1 MSDIINNNLSY
12 TDKDFQTIFPE
23 LLDLA
28 KKLTDKWDPSQS
40 NESDPGVVLLKLL
53 AVIADKNNYNIDK
66 NILEC
71 FPASVTQ
78 EKNARALFE
87 QLGYNPRWYKSATTD
102 SIAMSFIGD
111 ISENEDLKDLDNNKT
126 YLYIP
131 PFTMVS
137 NETGDIVYT
146 LLNTATDS
154 NGNNLYLNGTRSVFN
169 AIQGIV
175 NTFNTTSTNIGSTR
189 ITLAN
194 IDENNRL
201 YFPTNDVAENG
212 IFIIDADLYE
222 DKAGE
227 PDVNLY
233 DWVRVDNLAVEAP
246 GQKVYK
252 FGISQK
258 TGNCYIEFPL
268 DIASLIGN
276 GLTIKYVRSSG
287 YYGNTIMGTIN
298 TFQKD
303 GKFKVFYD
311 GDKTLENVELSLTA
325 DNFVMRNESA
335 ITNGYNPESID
346 SAYNNYQKTIG
357 VFNTLVTLRDY
368 INRVQ
373 VVGVDNGLASNG
385 FVTDRTNDIQ
395 DSYNIITLNK
405 DLLDENHLSIEKE
418 LEHISVETTPVEEA
432 EIPQQLEG
440 NIAVDS
446 LDAFDL
452 KLYLLE
458 FKSNPERAESNAM
471 TYHYLS
477 PLEVSVYNALKEH
490 LDADKSIQH
499 NFKEASPNKICL
511 FKNKFNVNCNIIP
524 AYKLSEKQIGEIKN
538 KVQATIY
545 SNINSQHIDFSDEIS
560 YDYLYDL
567 ILNCDE
573 RIKAIALEP
582 LKYNT
587 YAVYFENIY
596 VKDSF
601 GKYVSKNLVK
611 EVLIND
617 IVDDSEYLRVTIT
630 GNTDNT
636 NTVLKSSSEANTAL
650 KPTVLSGR
658 YIYNQG
664 DTFTINC
671 TLTRTNDNTNE
682 YPLKFA
688 LDNYGLGEIT
698 SVTVNNV
705 EYPYY
710 IIYNNGAADA
720 LALKANDVIN
730 ENEINITMQF
740 KRGHIYTINGS
751 NRPVLYSTSYNKFRT
766 DIYAKSILA
775 GKTSLY
781 IKDDEF
787 EYSLAQKGKKII
799 RNVDTL
805 STETKIV
812 FDFKSNDSAK
822 TEIATAQLAPVGTN
836 GEVDEGVA
844 IDLGASS
851 NSDIT
856 WSQQVNMYN
865 NAYLGEGVD
874 ISSTFEGSVVG
885 YLPIRFTS
893 ISKISIGEEAED
905 VTELN
910 EGDYSYNSDTS
921 ELILYNRAPSYWI
934 SQQYTLGDVLSFSNN
949 QLTLTVDPAW
959 LPIKEGSLQA
969 EISGNTVNSNN
980 ITVGN
985 ESIIIDDVEEF
996 SSTDTLTLQGITEY
1010 IINIEGIRAP
1020 IFNVKN
1026 ASQAMTIRNGTS
1038 EITLQAKMVNDQI
1051 SWVEVTET
1059 NEEIPVTEDTW
1070 SSYGLG
1076 ASYFAIS
1083 NQAETWLKNSNYAY
1097 VQLLITL
1104 TQETIT
1110 KTLNPNENII
1120 FYAPNYADAVSYSN
1134 GIKYEYKIKQT
1145 LEIDG
1150 RYQLTGDDFIVF
1162 YWKDNDDDLAPYQY
1176 YKYRGYNADELK
1188 QLNPNEEPPLT
1199 IFKTSFSLNESVSLF
1214 ENSFGL
1220 NLPEGRG
1227 QITNAREINIVR
1239 NTLGRNT
1246 LTGTNTITMQKKVS
1260 VNTKKSAGYAY
1271 WVTNTLTNDGEQYE
1285 LPMVAQSS
1293 DAGLVTYSYI
1303 LGVNEYFCRISNDMR
1318 SMEVYGSGTKISY
1331 ISPDNPDNIDTSSM
1345 FSINKIPE
1353 ANILNEGVK
1362 VFNTSNTKRLN
1373 GGAVDNYWEFTEM
1386 QLITLGS
1393 GATISFTNKLVEGAL
1408 EDFVITNDGAFI
1420 INRTETEGNVPSQG
1434 FDITNAEVQL
1444 DNFFIQYQPDKAA
1457 SASTL
1462 PALNVNTDTWQV
1474 KSVLNINVSRD
1485 IPQILYEN
1493 QSIDFIQN
1501 SKDGQKRYQVECL
1514 SYTPNGYSYVF
1525 RNSSDEKKV
1534 TYESWS
1540 NLNNPLN
1547 MIATTNIF
1555 MAGAEHMPM
1564 LINEE
1569 GIYPAFYL
1577 YELSNMAD
1585 KFVNGQLDVKLLY
1598 SSNDEFIGPAD
1609 LDSQSNIVH
1618 TPIEFALPEGNYLI
1632 PISNY
1637 DNHLTELSIRDT
1649 LQSKLTVKSIE
1660 VNETDSTIKVIFS
1673 DDIKINYNF
1682 FSGIRYATIGDDGKY
1697 RALQKG
1703 TESISYWQ
1711 VFIGSGN
1718 RVVEGNSIT
1727 FTYNENQQSE
1737 NAFAG
1742 YTLEQILSGINV
1754 GNGEQYVITFV
1765 IEGLPQGNLGGG
1777 GESASGYIN
1786 AIESANVPGRFLC
1799 DTQDDVDNARKI
1811 YNAYY
1816 FNFSSNTSAIALDD
1830 SNTINYNTN
1839 SSYTVEG
1846 ELQQLKVGDVNGDGV
1861 VNEED
1866 ATYLLYRIFFGAE
1879 ADPLTQDCD
1888 FNGDG
1893 KVDASDATY
1902 LLYAYQNP
1910 SAYPIPYFN
1919 LDSTY
1924 VVLLPGEPIDV
1935 EKDFVYQGVKVKDKF
1950 VKNTMVEFDGE
1961 QYIAISSTCLVKK
1974 ESLSTI
1980 QGSRDYFKDGIYYI
1994 NYVNSYSLNE
2004 SNDSI
2009 VNFVEDSLSL
2019 KALSELINNKYIT
2032 LLPIYKYDRLTDLV
2046 DKTKANM
2053 SAVAVGD
2060 IEARLMELDSNN
2072 LYNYTYQPASGEAVE
2087 NPLSAASFLNNNHI
2101 YNKFTICQ
2109 PSNLGIEI
2117 INSQR

>member
-53 AVIADKNNYNIDK
+53 AVVADKNNYNIDK

-87 QLGYNPRWYKSATTD
+87 QLGYNPRWYKSATTN

-111 ISENEDLKDLDNNKT
+111 ISENEDLKNLDRNKT

-169 AIQGIV
+169 AIQGII

-222 DKAGE
+222 DKGGQ

-287 YYGNTIMGTIN
+287 YYGNVIMGAIN

-303 GKFKVFYD
+303 SKFKVSYD
-311 GDKTLENVELSLTA
+311 GDVTLENVELSLTD

-373 VVGVDNGLASNG
+373 VIGVENDLASNG

-395 DSYNIITLNK
+395 NSYNIVTLNK
-405 DLLDENHLSIEKE
+405 DLLDENHLSVEKE
-418 LEHISVETTPVEEA
+418 LKHISVETTPTEEA
-432 EIPQQLEG
+432 ELPGQLEG
-440 NIAVDS
+440 NVEVDS
-446 LDAFDL
+446 LNAFDL

-458 FKSNPERAESNAM
+458 FTSNPESALSNAM

-477 PLEVSVYNALKEH
+477 PLEVSVYNTLKEH

-499 NFKEASPNKICL
+499 NFKDASPDKICL

-524 AYKLSEKQIGEIKN
+524 AYRLSEKQIGEIKN

-596 VKDSF
+596 VKDSD
-601 GKYVSKNLVK
+601 GQYISKNLVK
-611 EVLIND
+611 EILIND

-630 GNTDNT
+630 GNADNSS
-636 NTVLKSSSEANTAL
+636 TVLKSSSEATAAL

-658 YIYNQG
+658 YVYNQG
-664 DTFTINC
+664 DTFTVNC
-671 TLTRTNDNTNE
+671 QLDKANSNTNE
-682 YPLKFA
+682 YSLKFA

-698 SVTVNNV
+698 SVTIGNV

-720 LALKANDVIN
+720 LALKANGIITADK
-730 ENEINITMQF
+730 INITMQF
-740 KRGHIYTINGS
+740 KRGHIYTINGNS
-751 NRPVLYSTSYNKFRT
+751 RPILYSTNYNKFRT

-775 GKTSLY
+775 GKTPFY

-812 FDFKSNDSAK
+812 FDFKSNDSAT
-822 TEIATAQLAPVGTN
+822 TEIATAQLAPVNTN
-836 GEVDEGVA
+836 NEIDSSKA
-844 IDLGASS
+844 INLGASS
-851 NSDIT
+851 ESNIE

-874 ISSTFEGSVVG
+874 ISNTFNGSVVG

-893 ISKISIGEEAED
+893 ISTISLNGNALETGAYQYN
-905 VTELN
+905 TE
-910 EGDYSYNSDTS
+910 TS
-921 ELILYNRAPSYWI
+921 ELTLFNRAPSYWI
-934 SQQYTLGDVLSFSNN
+934 SKQYTRNDLSSFSSN
-949 QLTLTVDPAW
+949 QITLTVNPAW

-980 ITVGN
+980 ITIKNGL
-985 ESIIIDDVEEF
+985 ITITTAEEF
-996 SSTDTLTLQGITEY
+996 STTDTLTLQGITEY
-1010 IINIEGIRAP
+1010 IINIKGIQAP

-1038 EITLQAKMVNDQI
+1038 EITLQAKKVNNQI
-1051 SWVEVTET
+1051 SWVEVTAT
-1059 NEEIPVTEDTW
+1059 GDIPVNEDNW

-1083 NQAETWLKNSNYAY
+1083 NQAETWLVDSNYAY

-1162 YWKDNDDDLAPYQY
+1162 YWKDNDDDLSPYQY

-1199 IFKTSFSLNESVSLF
+1199 IFKTSFSLNEPVSLF

-1271 WVTNTLTNDGEQYE
+1271 WVTNTLINDGEQYE
-1285 LPMVAQSS
+1285 LPMVAQNNS
-1293 DAGLVTYSYI
+1293 DGSVTYSYI
-1303 LGVNEYFCRISNDMR
+1303 LAVNEYFCRISNDMR

-1331 ISPDNPDNIDTSSM
+1331 IAPDNTDISSM

-1373 GGAVDNYWEFTEM
+1373 SGATNNYWEFTEM

-1393 GATISFTNKLVEGAL
+1393 GATISFTNKLVEGTL

-1420 INRTETEGNVPSQG
+1420 INKNTNTGDTTPSQG
-1434 FDITNAEVQL
+1434 FDITNAEIQL

-1485 IPQILYEN
+1485 VPQILYEN

-1501 SKDGQKRYQVECL
+1501 LKDDQKRYQVECL
-1514 SYTPNGYSYVF
+1514 SYTPDGYNYVF
-1525 RNSSDEKKV
+1525 RNLSDKDKV

-1540 NLNNPLN
+1540 NLKNPLN
-1547 MIATTNIF
+1547 MLATTNIF
-1555 MAGAEHMPM
+1555 TAGAEYIPMP
-1564 LINEE
+1564 INEK
-1569 GIYPAFYL
+1569 GSYPAFYL

-1585 KFVNGQLDVKLLY
+1585 KFVNGQLDVTLSY
-1598 SSNDEFIGPAD
+1598 STTNNDFIGPMI
-1609 LDSQSNIVH
+1609 LDGQGRLTY

-1637 DNHLTELSIRDT
+1637 DNNLTKLSIEDA
-1649 LQSKLTVKSIE
+1649 LEAGLTV
-1660 VNETDSTIKVIFS
+1660 DSTI
-1673 DDIKINYNF
+1673 
-1682 FSGIRYATIGDDGKY
+1682 TDG
-1697 RALQKG
+1697 Q
-1703 TESISYWQ
+1703 
-1711 VFIGSGN
+1711 
-1718 RVVEGNSIT
+1718 
-1727 FTYNENQQSE
+1727 
-1737 NAFAG
+1737 
-1742 YTLEQILSGINV
+1742 
-1754 GNGEQYVITFV
+1754 
-1765 IEGLPQGNLGGG
+1765 
-1777 GESASGYIN
+1777 
-1786 AIESANVPGRFLC
+1786 
-1799 DTQDDVDNARKI
+1799 
-1811 YNAYY
+1811 
-1816 FNFSSNTSAIALDD
+1816 
-1830 SNTINYNTN
+1830 
-1839 SSYTVEG
+1839 
-1846 ELQQLKVGDVNGDGV
+1846 LQQLKVGDVNGDGV

-1866 ATYLLYRIFFGAE
+1866 SAYLLNHVFYGNSQY
-1879 ADPLTQDCD
+1879 PVTQYCD

-1893 KVDASDATY
+1893 KVDASDAIY
-1902 LLYAYQNP
+1902 LLSAYQNP

-1924 VVLLPGEPIDV
+1924 VVLLPGQPIL
-1935 EKDFVYQGVKVKDKF
+1935 ESDFVYQGVKVKSDF
-1950 VKNTMVEFDGE
+1950 VKNTVVEFGGE
-1961 QYIAISSTCLVKK
+1961 QYVAISKTCLVKK

-1994 NYVNSYSLNE
+1994 NYVNSYSINE

-2019 KALSELINNKYIT
+2019 KALSDLIYEKHIT
-2032 LLPIYKYDRLTDLV
+2032 LLPIYKYNRLTDLV
-2046 DKTKANM
+2046 DSTKANM

-2072 LYNYTYQPASGEAVE
+2072 LYNYTYQPASGEAIE
-2087 NPLSAASFLNNNHI
+2087 NPLSATSFLNNNHI

-2109 PSNLGIEI
+2109 PNNLGIEI